1 MITDPQKIEFIPEPV
16 QVQQE
21 IKTPIS
27 QIGRTERPLN
37 ARTQTNNRYLDSVVA
52 YKSQEI
58 TLWDEYITWRTFTK
72 TWNLMFDSVPDGIV
86 IPKSWTYMIL
96 LTVSRE
102 ENNSWDRYIEIL
114 KNTEFYKSVFNTVA
128 ATDAL
133 LYKQDTTIIDNFT
146 KWDYLE
152 VRVLQSWAAT
162 LNAWV
167 RFQVVKLS

>member
-27 QIGRTERPLN
+27 QIGHTERPLN
-37 ARTQTNNRYLDSVVA
+37 ARTQINNKYLDSVMA

-58 TLWDEYITWRTFTK
+58 TLWDEYITWRAFTK

-102 ENNSWDRYIEIL
+102 GNNSWDRYIEMF
-114 KNTEFYKSVFNTVA
+114 KNTEFYESVINTVA
-128 ATDAL
+128 VTDTL
-133 LYKQDTTIIDNFT
+133 SYKQDMTIIDNFT

-152 VRVLQSWAAT
+152 VRVLQSRAAT